1 MTDLEKLLAGIGL
14 SQEQPEQNMSVGEP
28 ASFPSLEEAQV
39 DAQNA
44 QTNEM
49 AKSPN
54 LMTKS
59 ELVQKEAAKEADK
72 TVTGQVEE
80 QTQAQKV
87 NPIEQYLQDRNSLI
101 EKSQADIKEARVKD
115 AKYKI
120 LADAIK
126 SLGNIGAAQVQRQA
140 GVKAGLKDFKETKG
154 PDTASDIM
162 KDRDVNLAKLQEDL
176 RLLQSSKPKALSE
189 LDKKKLDIE
198 SRKLDLQGQRLE
210 QDLKAPKQSPLS
222 FEDKELVKARAKM
235 KVENEKEQAKIRQA
249 NLKEKKAAEQS
260 DKDLDEQLEK
270 IKRAKKLMTEMV
282 KQGGVSDTGPI
293 DQYISGFGS
302 KGQELRQSL
311 NDLSLEKM
319 AKLFSGM
326 SKAVDSEAERK
337 MFEQSQASMGNYPD
351 VNMKIL
357 NEMEKGIQ
365 SLKGKN
371 KNFIQRYDSTGKEI
385 SNEKIDVVLPDG
397 RKGRIDADKVES
409 FMKKYPNAQIM

>member
-14 SQEQPEQNMSVGEP
+14 SEEQPEQNMSVGEP
-28 ASFPSLEEAQV
+28 ASFPAIEEAQV

-59 ELVQKEAAKEADK
+59 ELAQKEAAQEADR
-72 TVTGQVEE
+72 TVAGQLDE
-80 QTQAQKV
+80 QAQAKKV
-87 NPIEQYLQDRNSLI
+87 DNPTLEMYQQAIQDYKKKLNTPEKEIGWQDRLPDILAGAHNIVNYAGGSQQANMKLGATDRLKAERAQGKERDLSGLQKLQDMYRN
-101 EKSQADIKEARVKD
+101 
-115 AKYKI
+115 Y
-120 LADAIK
+120 
-126 SLGNIGAAQVQRQA
+126 
-140 GVKAGLKDFKETKG
+140 
-154 PDTASDIM
+154 M
-162 KDRDVNLAKLQEDL
+162 KLQKE
-176 RLLQSSKPKALSE
+176 QEPKTLTE
-189 LDKKKLDIE
+189 LDKKKLALE
-198 SRKLDLQGQRLE
+198 NKKLDLQEKKLANE
-210 QDLKAPKQSPLS
+210 SKKEAPLG
-222 FEDKELVKARAKM
+222 FEDKELIKARAKM
-235 KVENEKEQAKIRQA
+235 KVQDEKEQAKIRQA

-260 DKDLDEQLEK
+260 DKDLDEQLKK
-270 IKRAKKLMTEMV
+270 ITRAKKLMAEMV

-371 KNFIQRYDSTGKEI
+371 KNFIQRYDSKGKEI
-385 SNEKIDVVLPDG
+385 SNEKVDVVLPDG

-409 FMKKYPNAQIM
+409 FMKKYPNAQVM